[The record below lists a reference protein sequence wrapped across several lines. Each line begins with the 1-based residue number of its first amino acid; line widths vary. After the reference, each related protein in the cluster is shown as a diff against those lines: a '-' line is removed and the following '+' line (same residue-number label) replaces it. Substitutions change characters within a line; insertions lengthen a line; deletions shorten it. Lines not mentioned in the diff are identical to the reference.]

1 MHPLIGIY
9 SKRIL
14 PVLKKAIDVTDLKM
28 MRFISNVKH
37 QLIPITNAKRDLF
50 KNINSVAELNELNTN
65 LSQLK

>member
-9 SKRIL
+9 PKRIV
-14 PVLKKAIDVTDLKM
+14 PVLKKAIDENDLKM
-28 MRFISNVKH
+28 TRSIASVQY
-37 QLIPITNAKRDLF
+37 QLIPIPNEKRQVF